1 MLQNLD
7 PMRSQFLADL
17 AALQKRMTKTQAE
30 LTSGIRISKPSDD
43 PTAVGDVLQ
52 LESDIGRVTQVTSNL
67 NNVKSQVDTASGV
80 VQDAVSI
87 LDQARSLAAQGA
99 SGTLDATARTA
110 LATQAEQILNTL
122 VDDSRATFDGQYI
135 FSGDNTSQPAY
146 TVNLANPNG
155 VNRLLTAPAT
165 TLIQD
170 STGVTFA
177 IAKTAQ
183 DLFDHRN
190 PDDSLAADNV
200 FAAVNSLRVALLN
213 NDPAGVTAAAGSIQT
228 AQSYLNQQG
237 AFYGAVQNRI
247 TNALDVAQKFQLQ
260 SQTALSNKRDT
271 DVAAAA
277 TELTQEQLSEQAAM
291 QAQASIPRTSLFD
304 ILSTTPSA

>member
-1 MLQNLD
+1 MLQTLD
-7 PMRSQFLADL
+7 PARSQFLNDL
-17 AALQKRMTKTQAE
+17 ASLQSRMVKTQAE

-52 LESDIGRVTQVTSNL
+52 LESDIGRATQVTSNL
-67 NNVKSQVDTASGV
+67 NGVKSEVDTASGV
-80 VQDAVSI
+80 VQNAVSL

-99 SGTLDATARTA
+99 STTISPNERTA
-110 LATQAEQILNTL
+110 MAAQAEQILNTL
-122 VDDSRATFDGQYI
+122 IDDSRATFDGHYL
-135 FSGDNTSQPAY
+135 FSGDSSLQAAY
-146 TVNLANPNG
+146 SVNLANPNG

-165 TLIQD
+165 RLIQD
-170 STGVTFA
+170 SSGQTFA

-190 PDDSLAADNV
+190 PDDSIATDNV

-213 NDPAGVTAAAGSIQT
+213 NDQAGTIAAAASIRT
-228 AQSYLNQQG
+228 AQDYLNQQG

-260 SQTALSNKRDT
+260 SQAALSAERDT

-277 TELTQEQLSEQAAM
+277 TELTQEQLSQQAAM
-291 QAQASIPRTSLFD
+291 QAQAAMPRNSLFD
-304 ILSTTPSA
+304 LMK

>member
-1 MLQNLD
+1 MLQNVD
-7 PMRSQFLADL
+7 PMRNQFLADL

-52 LESDIGRVTQVTSNL
+52 LESDVGRVTQVTSNL

-80 VQDAVSI
+80 VQDAVSV

-99 SGTLDATARTA
+99 SGTLDASGRTA

-122 VDDSRATFDGQYI
+122 VDNSRATFDGQYL
-135 FSGDNTSQPAY
+135 FSGDSTSQPAY
-146 TVNLANPNG
+146 SVNLANPNG

-190 PDDSLAADNV
+190 SDDSLAADNV

-213 NDPAGVTAAAGSIQT
+213 NDPAGVTAAAASIQT

-277 TELTQEQLSEQAAM
+277 TALTQEQLSEQAAM
-291 QAQASIPRTSLFD
+291 QAEASMPRHSLFD